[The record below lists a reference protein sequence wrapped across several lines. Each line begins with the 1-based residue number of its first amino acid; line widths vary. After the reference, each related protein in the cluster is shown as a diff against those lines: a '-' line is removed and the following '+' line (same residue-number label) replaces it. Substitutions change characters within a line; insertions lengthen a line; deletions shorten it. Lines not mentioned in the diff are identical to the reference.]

1 MIKVQFF
8 ASIRETLG
16 TDSINLEFDP
26 AFSSIDD
33 VVTKVCEREPGW
45 EETLRDSKVMV
56 ALNQEMTH
64 LGAKVLDGDEIAL
77 FPPVT
82 GG

>member
-8 ASIRETLG
+8 AGIREAVG
-16 TDSINLEFDP
+16 TAAVDLDYDP
-26 AFSSIDD
+26 EIRKVMD
-33 VVTKVCEREPGW
+33 VVDRLCEQQPSWQTALKNEKV
-45 EETLRDSKVMV
+45 LV
-56 ALNQEMTH
+56 ALNQEMTQFN
-64 LGAKVLDGDEIAL
+64 ASVLDGDEVAL